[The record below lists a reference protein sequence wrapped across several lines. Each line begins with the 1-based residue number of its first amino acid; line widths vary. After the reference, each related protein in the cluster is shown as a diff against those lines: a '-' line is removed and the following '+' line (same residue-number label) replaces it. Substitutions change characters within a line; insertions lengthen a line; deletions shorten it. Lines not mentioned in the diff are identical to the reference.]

1 MSISRKNSAKTELC
15 IPEGNMKGKGQK
27 LFHRRVHFHHVCQV
41 LCPLDLLEYF
51 RPLSMFEYHWG
62 ESVGNFFFQIL
73 QGHLP
78 SKRLP
83 YRQVQ
88 GKDTKR
94 RTTFSNSKAKLSVKA
109 WAVKSEWWTQ
119 FTNVSLKWQT
129 IWFQHIVTK
138 QIRGQSLLLLL
149 NCSIQE

>member
-1 MSISRKNSAKTELC
+1 MSISHKNSAKTELC
-15 IPEGNMKGKGQK
+15 IPEGNMKGKGRK
-27 LFHRRVHFHHVCQV
+27 FFHRRVHFHHVCQV

-51 RPLSMFEYHWG
+51 RPLSLFEYHWG
-62 ESVGNFFFQIL
+62 ESVENKIL
-73 QGHLP
+73 QGHFP
-78 SKRLP
+78 PKRPL

-88 GKDTKR
+88 GKDR
-94 RTTFSNSKAKLSVKA
+94 RRISTFSIVKLSVKA